1 MDLTLDQLCFLS
13 TDMHE
18 SFVNPS
24 TLYCL
29 IYWYN
34 IALYVILFLHLILI
48 KLFFIKCLSSFDF
61 LFDNQIR
68 MRCKFMNNEKK
79 ENYSCERITLVFAK
93 VPLINTILMK
103 KI

>member
-1 MDLTLDQLCFLS
+1 MNLTLDQLCLLS
-13 TDMHE
+13 TEMHE

-48 KLFFIKCLSSFDF
+48 KLFFIKCLSSLDF

-79 ENYSCERITLVFAK
+79 KNYSCERITLVFAT

-103 KI
+103 I

>member
-79 ENYSCERITLVFAK
+79 EKL
-93 VPLINTILMK
+93 LL
-103 KI
+103 

>member
-1 MDLTLDQLCFLS
+1 MIWNLGNLKNTWNQLFHHEFNFGS
-13 TDMHE
+13 TMPLIYRNA

-79 ENYSCERITLVFAK
+79 EKL
-93 VPLINTILMK
+93 
-103 KI
+103 